1 MDTLKIVH
9 VGCVLLSG
17 AGFVLRSIW
26 MWRGSPW
33 LQARLTRVLPHVV
46 DSLLLISAIL
56 LAVRIQQYPLI
67 HDWLT
72 VKVAALVLYIVLGPI
87 ALKRGRTRQQRI
99 MAALAAMAVFAYIVA
114 VAITRTPL
122 PVPFPAG

>member
-72 VKVAALVLYIVLGPI
+72 VKVAALVLYIVLGTI